1 MDELQNNFKDISL
14 DYGSCLQMWEH
25 VGNQGNPELQYQLG
39 NAYEEVGSSSYLANA
54 NEWYSKAIEY
64 SHGPSL
70 FRLGRLFELGF
81 GATQDYEKAIE
92 LYNQSAMTGNNDAL
106 NALGNI
112 YQQGNGVEL
121 DVAKAFGYY
130 KNAAEN
136 GDSKAQFTLGTLY
149 ENEGVERTNLLEA
162 FKWFSI
168 SASQGNEEAR
178 SHLELHYENI
188 DSVGLFNT
196 KSLHYLLKFL
206 ELEKSTSR
214 PERAFFGGVYYQ
226 LGCMYYFGYGT
237 PINYE
242 KAWEYFKASH
252 EKYSEDK
259 AALFLNFNVKDHGFP
274 TKVDYLKKLEM
285 WESIVH
291 IFKKE
296 EVYELGLLY
305 YHGVYEHFNASELCK
320 ISVVEPN
327 GIKSTEYF
335 KMVIDKELQG
345 MCILWSFNK

>member
-1 MDELQNNFKDISL
+1 
-14 DYGSCLQMWEH
+14 MWEH
-25 VGNQGNPELQYQLG
+25 IGNHGNPELQYQLG
-39 NAYEEVGSSSYLANA
+39 NAYEEMASGSDMANA
-54 NEWYSKAIEY
+54 NKWYSKATES

-70 FRLGRLFELGF
+70 FRLGRLFECGF
-81 GATQDYEKAIE
+81 GAKQDYKRAIE

-112 YQQGNGVEL
+112 YQKGYGVQP
-121 DVAKAFGYY
+121 DVTKAFGYF
-130 KNAAEN
+130 KNAAKN

-149 ENEGVERTNLLEA
+149 ENEGIERTDLLEA

-168 SASQGNEEAR
+168 SASQGNEEAQ

-196 KSLHYLLKFL
+196 KSLHYLLRFVK
-206 ELEKSTSR
+206 LEKSRSQ
-214 PERAFFGGVYYQ
+214 PERAFFGGVYYK
-226 LGCMYYFGYGT
+226 LGCMYYSGYGT

-242 KAWEYFKASH
+242 KAWECFKASH
-252 EKYSEDK
+252 EKYGEDR
-259 AALFLNFNVKDHGFP
+259 AALFLNFNFKDHGFP
-274 TKVDYLKKLEM
+274 AKVDYLKKLEM
-285 WESIVH
+285 WESVVH
-291 IFKKE
+291 RFKKE

-305 YHGVYEHFNASELCK
+305 CHGVFELFNGSESCK

-327 GIKSTEYF
+327 GIKATGYF
-335 KMVIDKELQG
+335 RMVIGKELQG